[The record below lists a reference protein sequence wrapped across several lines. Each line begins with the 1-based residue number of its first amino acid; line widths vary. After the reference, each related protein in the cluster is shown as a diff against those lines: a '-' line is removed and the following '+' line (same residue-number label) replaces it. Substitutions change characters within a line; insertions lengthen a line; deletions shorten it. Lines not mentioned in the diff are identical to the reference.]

1 MSLQFTSICCVV
13 SKTIIDYGGLGWA
26 RWGWLIYIRVIVG
39 GQWVGITVS
48 LFFFFLYFVVS
59 HSQSFY
65 LVG

>member
-39 GQWVGITVS
+39 GQWMGIT
-48 LFFFFLYFVVS
+48 F
-59 HSQSFY
+59 
-65 LVG
+65 